1 MTLAAVLTTQTQDEI
16 FAADLAAMAALDLPV
31 TGWGPTS
38 IQYAL
43 TWINARDKA
52 LYQTFRQ
59 RLARAGYLDTVI
71 LSGADWVDLL
81 SAGFFQVYRSPATAT
96 IQQIRFTDT
105 SAGSA
110 LDKAVR
116 TVRIRDAATGLYFFN
131 AEAFHLDA
139 SGYADVSFIC
149 ESLGAQG
156 NIAPGATWL
165 NVTSLP
171 GYTATNPAVGATGVS
186 VTTAGADAESSASV
200 VLRCR
205 NKWSTL
211 GRGGNAAAVAYRIA
225 AADATITRWFID
237 DANPN
242 GPGSLDVYIAPST
255 GTASGGQ
262 VTAMLAADG
271 LLVALLTDL
280 SQILTKR
287 FLSYAV

>member
-139 SGYADVSFIC
+139 
-149 ESLGAQG
+149 
-156 NIAPGATWL
+156 
-165 NVTSLP
+165 
-171 GYTATNPAVGATGVS
+171 
-186 VTTAGADAESSASV
+186 
-200 VLRCR
+200 
-205 NKWSTL
+205 
-211 GRGGNAAAVAYRIA
+211 
-225 AADATITRWFID
+225 
-237 DANPN
+237 
-242 GPGSLDVYIAPST
+242 PGS
-255 GTASGGQ
+255 TA
-262 VTAMLAADG
+262 
-271 LLVALLTDL
+271 
-280 SQILTKR
+280 
-287 FLSYAV
+287 